1 MQMQAL
7 VVQTTRLKWLGL
19 AAGQEGELKKLEQT
33 TIGKKFFIKIEI
45 CVRDGQVMASDSEGG
60 SSTDGALGWKKMM
73 QTVGIP

>member
-1 MQMQAL
+1 

-45 CVRDGQVMASDSEGG
+45 CVRDG
-60 SSTDGALGWKKMM
+60 
-73 QTVGIP
+73 